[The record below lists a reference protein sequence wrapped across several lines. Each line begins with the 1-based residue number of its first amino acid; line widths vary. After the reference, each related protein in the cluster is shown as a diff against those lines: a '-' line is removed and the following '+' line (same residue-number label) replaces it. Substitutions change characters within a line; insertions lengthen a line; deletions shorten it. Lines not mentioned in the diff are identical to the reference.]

1 MCASS
6 ASTTTSY
13 VPGQPI
19 DRSGNTEYYWKDP
32 TLSQQAAGEN
42 GKLPDTYMG
51 QRVSAATFAGLA
63 KAESFRTATAE
74 EKQSMIDSGEVDPY
88 GPSYSRM
95 IQFVGDFGKLYDPEN
110 PIFAAAPRKYET
122 ELRDGYRRE
131 TDVVSKEYKEWVKQT
146 KIKLKYFNR
155 GSGPVGTD
163 RFGGR
168 GRIGI

>member
-6 ASTTTSY
+6 ASTTSSY

-19 DRSGNTEYYWKDP
+19 DRSGNTDYYWKDP

-42 GKLPDTYMG
+42 GSLPGTYMG
-51 QRVSAATFAGLA
+51 QRVSAATFAGLV

-74 EKQSMIDSGEVDPY
+74 EKQAMIESGEVDPY

-95 IQFVGDFGKLYDPEN
+95 IQFVGDFGNLYDPED
-110 PIFAAAPRKYET
+110 PIFATAPRKYET
-122 ELRDGYRRE
+122 ELRGGYRRE

-146 KIKLKYFNR
+146 KLQLKYRGR
-155 GSGPVGTD
+155 GSGAVSTD
-163 RFGGR
+163 QLGGR